1 MATILYGAL
10 LGLWLVVLSFR
21 VIGLRGGPDLGWLK
35 FGYTG
40 EQALTRSIR
49 AQGNLIEYAPM
60 FRF

>member
-1 MATILYGAL
+1 MATTLYGAL

-21 VIGLRGGPDLGWLK
+21 VIGLRGGPGLGWLK
-35 FGYTG
+35 FGYTV